1 MARRWLDLSRSALQ
15 QLLHFF
21 INRYKKLQPTP
32 LEVGALLMLVMFPV
46 GVWLN
51 QRSDVTSE
59 YLTDY
64 ANGFFM
70 LGLGL
75 VLAYLYI
82 DRFNERAQ
90 RQHYTEV
97 NGALVEAVS
106 SAVNGLAIY
115 SFGMLLKVP
124 KDVLVGSGSDLIMSY
139 IKFFDKYFDA
149 DRLEGLEHFKRA
161 FDAALL
167 EKLQELEHIEQMGA
181 PHVIFTDQQAA
192 EIVAACQP
200 QVERMKAGMTRLVS
214 ARLKTRVIEDLL
226 IFENEITGP
235 FDTFAGY
242 QAMFNDEILSAGRSK
257 MSFVMWAH
265 LRFLFEHALL
275 FVFVLDSLLEGTAYR
290 ERQRRSEHGHW
301 TTTASERK
309 ME

>member
-1 MARRWLDLSRSALQ
+1 MARRWLDLSRSVLQ
-15 QLLHFF
+15 ELTRVFVS
-21 INRYKKLQPTP
+21 RYKRLQPTP

-51 QRSDVTSE
+51 QRSDTTSQ
-59 YLTDY
+59 YLADY

-90 RQHYTEV
+90 RQQYREV

-106 SAVNGLAIY
+106 SSVNGLVIY
-115 SFGMLLKVP
+115 LFGMLLKAP
-124 KDVLVGSGSDLIMSY
+124 KEVSEESESDLIMSY
-139 IKFFDKYFDA
+139 IKLFNEYFDA
-149 DRLEGLEHFKRA
+149 DRLESLEHFKEV

-167 EKLQELEHIEQMGA
+167 EKFRNLDRIKLTGA
-181 PHVIFTDQQAA
+181 SHMIFTDQQAA
-192 EIVAACQP
+192 EVVAFCQP
-200 QVERMKAGMTRLVS
+200 QVERMKEGMTRLVS

-226 IFENEITGP
+226 IFENEITG
-235 FDTFAGY
+235 FLGTFAGY
-242 QAMFNDEILSAGRSK
+242 QAIYGDETMAAGKSQI
-257 MSFVMWAH
+257 SFVMWAN

-275 FVFVLDSLLEGTAYR
+275 FVFVLDGVLEGTAYR
-290 ERQRRSEHGHW
+290 ERQRQGEHGHL
-301 TTTASERK
+301 TTTASERM

>member
-1 MARRWLDLSRSALQ
+1 MAKRWFDLLRSVLQPLLD
-15 QLLHFF
+15 FF
-21 INRYKKLQPTP
+21 VDRYKKLQPTP
-32 LEVGALLMLVMFPV
+32 LEVGAILMSVMFPA

-51 QRSDVTSE
+51 QRADPTSQ
-59 YLTDY
+59 YIADY

-90 RQHYTEV
+90 RQQYREV

-106 SAVNGLAIY
+106 SAVNVLVVY

-124 KDVLVGSGSDLIMSY
+124 KEVLEGPANDLVMSY
-139 IKFFDKYFDA
+139 LEFFGEYVEA
-149 DRLEGLEHFKRA
+149 DRLEGLEHFKRR

-167 EKLQELEHIEQMGA
+167 EKLHELKHLEETDASHI
-181 PHVIFTDQQAA
+181 IFTDRQAG
-192 EIVAACQP
+192 EIVEACRP

-214 ARLKTRVIEDLL
+214 ARLQTRVLEDLL
-226 IFENEITGP
+226 IFENEVTGQ
-235 FDTFAGY
+235 FDSFAGY
-242 QAMFNDEILSAGRSK
+242 QAVYADEILSAGKSK

-275 FVFVLDSLLEGTAYR
+275 FVTVLDGLLEGTAYR
-290 ERQRRSEHGHW
+290 ERQRQGEHGHW
-301 TTTASERK
+301 TTTASERR